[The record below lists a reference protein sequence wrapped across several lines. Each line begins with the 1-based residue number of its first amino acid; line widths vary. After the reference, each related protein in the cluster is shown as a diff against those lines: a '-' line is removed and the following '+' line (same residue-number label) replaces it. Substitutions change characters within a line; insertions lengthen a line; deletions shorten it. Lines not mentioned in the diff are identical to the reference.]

1 MTFINLLINGG
12 DNPAILFFKGVFK
25 SVTRIMQ
32 QRLFVNSLLLFGLL
46 VSFGSAV
53 ATEAPSETRKAELLH
68 LLKHDCGSCH
78 GLTLKGGLGPALT
91 PQALTNKPK
100 PFLVQTILAG
110 RPGTPM
116 PPWSTMLSKKD
127 AEWLVHLMLKSD
139 AHAQ

>member
-1 MTFINLLINGG
+1 M
-12 DNPAILFFKGVFK
+12 
-25 SVTRIMQ
+25 S
-32 QRLFVNSLLLFGLL
+32 SLLLSVLS
-46 VSFGSAV
+46 VSPGSAFAAEV
-53 ATEAPSETRKAELLH
+53 PSETRKAELLH

-91 PQALTNKPK
+91 PQALANKPERY
-100 PFLVQTILAG
+100 LVQTILAG

-127 AEWLVHLMLKSD
+127 ARWLVHLMIRSD